1 MSILLLCNSCSLKG
15 INYKQV
21 SQGSGLGRKENK
33 ELKEKQKKKTP
44 THLFIAGVVQMASGC
59 LNDKSAKRRQR

>member
-1 MSILLLCNSCSLKG
+1 MSILLLCDPCSLKG

-21 SQGSGLGRKENK
+21 SQDSDLGRKENK

-44 THLFIAGVVQMASGC
+44 MHFIAGVVQMASRC
-59 LNDKSAKRRQR
+59 LNKQGAKGKQH